1 MDAVASLFQAPA
13 VRAARVVALSLLADA
28 DATAVRL
35 RDAARAGDT
44 VGHDDDDALH
54 DFRVAVRRLR
64 SWLRAWERWLADS
77 VSRKIVRRIRTIA
90 RATGPARDITV
101 HLAWLEEQ
109 RPELR
114 GRNRVGL
121 RHLIETL
128 ASRRDDAL
136 SEAADAARDF
146 EALHDKLSEQLNT
159 YRLTVVPTK
168 AHDGESFAAA
178 FADLVRQHAETLR
191 RRLASVHDFADRT
204 EAHRARIAAKKLRY
218 LIEPMACEGD
228 ESGALVDCLKE
239 LQDVFGDLNDVH
251 VFAEEIAEAS
261 EKAGAAQ
268 ARRVAEA
275 ALEEDSAERVRRA
288 RAADPGPGLL
298 AVARRLHD
306 RGLRA
311 FGAIERDWLGDASA
325 PLVERCRAYADDVA
339 RNAMRGR
346 EIERKFL
353 LSRLPDLPVGASSV
367 EIEQGYLP
375 GDHLLERLRRTRTD
389 DGDERWFRTVKMGNG
404 LSRVEI
410 EDEGHPALCKAMW
423 PFTKGQRLRKRRHSV
438 SEDGERVWEI
448 DDFLDRELVLAE
460 VELSSEHEDVEPPE
474 WIREVLVR
482 DVTDER
488 EFTNAELARTTT

>member
-1 MDAVASLFQAPA
+1 
-13 VRAARVVALSLLADA
+13 
-28 DATAVRL
+28 
-35 RDAARAGDT
+35 
-44 VGHDDDDALH
+44 
-54 DFRVAVRRLR
+54 
-64 SWLRAWERWLADS
+64 
-77 VSRKIVRRIRTIA
+77 
-90 RATGPARDITV
+90 
-101 HLAWLEEQ
+101 
-109 RPELR
+109 
-114 GRNRVGL
+114 
-121 RHLIETL
+121 
-128 ASRRDDAL
+128 
-136 SEAADAARDF
+136 
-146 EALHDKLSEQLNT
+146 
-159 YRLTVVPTK
+159 
-168 AHDGESFAAA
+168 
-178 FADLVRQHAETLR
+178 
-191 RRLASVHDFADRT
+191 
-204 EAHRARIAAKKLRY
+204 
-218 LIEPMACEGD
+218 
-228 ESGALVDCLKE
+228 
-239 LQDVFGDLNDVH
+239 VH

-298 AVARRLHD
+298 AVARQLHD

-311 FGAIERDWLGDASA
+311 FGGIERDWLGDASA
-325 PLVERCRAYADDVA
+325 PLVERWRAYADDVA

-353 LSRLPDLPVGASSV
+353 LSRLPDLPAGASSV

-438 SEDGERVWEI
+438 SEDGKRVWEI